1 MKYILITGGAGFI
14 GSHTS
19 IVLLENGYNL
29 LIIDNFINSSPE
41 VINRIKK
48 ITKLEEKEFNHRI
61 KLKNIDIRDQKSLN
75 SLFEDEYK
83 NGNKFDGV
91 IHFAG
96 LKAVGES
103 VSNPLKYWDFN
114 VNGAITLIKVMKKFD
129 CKLIVFSSS
138 ATIYGYPSKVP
149 ISENALI
156 NPINPYGQTKATIE
170 QILQDTFMSDQK
182 EWRIASLR
190 YFNPV
195 GAHSSGMVGEDPL
208 GIPNNL
214 FPFITQVAVGKRKE
228 LKIFGKDWD
237 TKDGTGVRDYIHVMD
252 LAEGHLAALNFLKK
266 STPQILEVNLGTG
279 KGTSVMEL
287 VNAFEES
294 TGKKIPYQFVERR
307 DGDAPTTF
315 ADVKKAEKILKWST
329 KRDIRD
335 ICKDGWN
342 WQSNNPKGY
351 HY

>member
-1 MKYILITGGAGFI
+1 MKYILVTGGAGFI

-19 IVLLENGYNL
+19 VVLIENGYNL
-29 LIIDNFINSSPE
+29 LIVDNFINSNPE
-41 VINRIKK
+41 VINRIKN
-48 ITKLEEKEFNHRI
+48 ITKLHKKEFNHRI
-61 KLKNIDIRDQKSLN
+61 KLKNIDLRDQKSLN
-75 SLFEDEYK
+75 NLFEEEYL
-83 NGNKFDGV
+83 NNNEIDGV

-103 VSNPLKYWDFN
+103 VKNPIKYWDFN
-114 VNGAITLIKVMKKFD
+114 VNGAINLIKVMAKYD

-138 ATIYGYPSKVP
+138 ATIYGFPSKVP
-149 ISENALI
+149 IEEDSLI

-170 QILQDTFMSDQK
+170 KLLKDTFMSTQK
-182 EWRIASLR
+182 EWRIACLR

-195 GAHSSGMVGEDPL
+195 GAHSSGILGEDPS

-214 FPFITQVAVGKRKE
+214 FPFITQVAVGIRKE
-228 LKIFGKDWD
+228 LKIFGKDWN

-252 LAEGHLAALNFLKK
+252 LAEGHLAALNFLKN
-266 STPQILEVNLGTG
+266 SDPQLLEVNLGTG
-279 KGTSVMEL
+279 KGTTVLEL

-294 TGKKIPYQFVERR
+294 TGKRIPYEFVDRR
-307 DGDAPTTF
+307 GGDAPTTF
-315 ADVKKAEKILKWST
+315 ADVKKAKNILNWVA
-329 KRDIRD
+329 KRDIKD

-351 HY
+351 